1 MKLRKVAK
9 HLRAVGEPTCN
20 FAPCSMSSGPGAKS
34 GCGIL
39 IVLLLGCDG

>member
-1 MKLRKVAK
+1 MKLGKLAK

-20 FAPCSMSSGPGAKS
+20 FVPCSMSSGPGAKS
-34 GCGIL
+34 SFGIL